1 MKIFLFYEMRK
12 KGGNKKRVV
21 LHKGR
26 FMFLYSCVLLKFGN
40 TLDLMPSS
48 ALPSGE
54 CTHTG
59 TSPTT

>member
-1 MKIFLFYEMRK
+1 MEIFLFYEMRK

-21 LHKGR
+21 LCKGR
-26 FMFLYSCVLLKFGN
+26 FLYSCILVKFGN

-48 ALPSGE
+48 ALPLGE
-54 CTHTG
+54 CTHTR